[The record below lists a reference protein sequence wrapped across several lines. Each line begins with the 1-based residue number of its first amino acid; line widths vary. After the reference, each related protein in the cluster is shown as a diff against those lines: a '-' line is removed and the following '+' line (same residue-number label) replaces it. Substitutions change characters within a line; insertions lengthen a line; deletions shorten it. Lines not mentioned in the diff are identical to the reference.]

1 MPNHYY
7 IVWGYKPKELIYA
20 VIEGLSKEEV
30 EEYVKMVLS
39 SSFEVYNEEEF
50 LTMCDD
56 LEFDWYG
63 DLGESFTLGLKHQA
77 CGQYTLIENDL

>member
-1 MPNHYY
+1 MPNYYY
-7 IVWGYKPKELIYA
+7 IVWGYKPEELIYA

-39 SSFEVYNEEEF
+39 SSFEVYDEEEF
-50 LTMCDD
+50 LDICDD
-56 LEFDWYG
+56 LIGDFDEG
-63 DLGESFTLGLKHQA
+63 FIPGLECQK